1 MKRDNQWRPAERRY
15 KEYAPYQRCR
25 LKAAN
30 PVTPEEAVVISKR
43 CNKRR
48 HIPDQKWKNGGDQRN
63 KKK

>member
-30 PVTPEEAVVISKR
+30 PTTPEEAVVISKR
-43 CNKRR
+43 CDVLNS
-48 HIPDQKWKNGGDQRN
+48 IEAI
-63 KKK
+63 